1 MRLFLLLIVLMLVAG
16 GVLYLKPEYRT
27 RIQELS
33 SDIGLSRIAPKN
45 TARLYKWRD
54 AAGNW
59 QITDRLPP
67 DGIAYEKLEYRD
79 DVNVLPR
86 PPGLRQDR

>member
-1 MRLFLLLIVLMLVAG
+1 MRLILLLVVLAVIAGVA
-16 GVLYLKPEYRT
+16 LYIKPEYRQWF
-27 RIQELS
+27 QELS
-33 SDIGLSRIAPKN
+33 SDIGLSRIAPRK
-45 TARLYKWRD
+45 TERLFKWRD

-67 DGIAYEKLEYRD
+67 EGIDYEMLEYRE

-86 PPGLRQDR
+86 PPALQQK

>member
-1 MRLFLLLIVLMLVAG
+1 MRLILLLIVLSMAAGLVW
-16 GVLYLKPEYRT
+16 YLKPEYRQ
-27 RIQELS
+27 RFQDLS
-33 SDIGLSRIAPKN
+33 SDIGLSRIAPQH

-59 QITDRLPP
+59 QITDQLPP
-67 DGIAYEKLEYRD
+67 EGIGYEKLEYRD

-86 PPGLRQDR
+86 PPGLQQK